1 MSLRWRILG
10 SIVVVVLLSV
20 LASIAVGYYATQFR
34 LDAFVDRLGGD
45 EAVQLAGRLSRE
57 YSATGS
63 WATAGEV
70 LAEAG
75 YGLIQSGQ
83 DDEHESERGE
93 SAELFHR
100 DPIRV
105 VIIDLEGR
113 VVLDNRQQIPPGT
126 GITDLGGHREAVFDQ
141 TANQPVGHVYL
152 DVEQENL
159 ATESHGFLS
168 ALLYNALIGGALT
181 AGVAILLAAWLSK
194 RITAPVNAL
203 TQATQAIADGEA
215 AQLPITSSD
224 ELGRMS
230 AAFNRMSAALEAQR
244 DLRKRLVDDVSH
256 EINSPLS
263 VIKLEAKAL
272 GDGLQPPAAASRQII
287 EEVDRLRGLVSD
299 LDWLAETEQG
309 EFKLSPEPTS
319 LHDMLSAE
327 LDRWQ
332 PLCQARQIGLSLQ
345 IDGESPVLDID
356 RLRMGQALANILNNA
371 INCTESGG
379 TIRVV
384 TGSDRNG
391 SVILSIVDDGIGIA
405 PEDLDRVFD
414 RFYCTRQSRDRGIS
428 GKGLGLAIAR
438 AIVDAHGGTIN
449 LSSDGPGQGTTVTL
463 RLPAFG

>member
-10 SIVVVVLLSV
+10 SIVLVVLLSV

-45 EAVQLAGRLSRE
+45 EAVQLAGRLGRE

-75 YGLIQSGQ
+75 YGFDQAGQ
-83 DDEHESERGE
+83 DGEHESERDE

-105 VIIDLEGR
+105 VIVDSEGR
-113 VVLDNRQQIPPGT
+113 VVLDNRRQIPPGT
-126 GITDLGGHREAVFDQ
+126 GISDIGGHREAVFDLASNQ
-141 TANQPVGHVYL
+141 TVGHVYL

-168 ALLYNALIGGALT
+168 ALLYIALIGGALT
-181 AGVAILLAAWLSK
+181 AGVAILLAAWLSN

-203 TQATQAIADGEA
+203 TRATQAIAGGETA
-215 AQLPITSSD
+215 DLPVTSSD

-263 VIKLEAKAL
+263 VIKLEARAL
-272 GDGLQPPAAASRQII
+272 GDGLQSPESASQHII
-287 EEVDRLRGLVSD
+287 EEVDRLGGLVSD
-299 LDWLAETEQG
+299 LDWLAETDQG
-309 EFKLSPEPTS
+309 EFRLATEPTS
-319 LHDMLSAE
+319 LHELLGAE

-332 PLCQARQIGLSLQ
+332 PLCQARAVELSLQ
-345 IDGESPVLDID
+345 NDGESPVLDID
-356 RLRMGQALANILNNA
+356 RLRIGQALGNILNNA
-371 INCTESGG
+371 INCTGSGG
-379 TIRVV
+379 TIRVS
-384 TGSDRNG
+384 TGSDRSG
-391 SVILSIVDDGIGIA
+391 MAKIAVIDDGIGISR
-405 PEDLDRVFD
+405 EDIAHVFD
-414 RFYCTRQSRDRGIS
+414 RFYRTRQSRDRGLR
-428 GKGLGLAIAR
+428 GKGLGLAIAL
-438 AIVDAHGGTIN
+438 AIVNAHGGKID
-449 LSSDGPGQGTTVTL
+449 LSSDGPGQGTSVTI
-463 RLPAFG
+463 RLPAGE

>member
-70 LAEAG
+70 LAESGHGFDQAG
-75 YGLIQSGQ
+75 QES
-83 DDEHESERGE
+83 EHESERGE

-105 VIIDLEGR
+105 VIVDSEGR
-113 VVLDNRQQIPPGT
+113 IVLDNRRQIPPGT
-126 GITDLGGHREAVFDQ
+126 GVTDLGGHREAVFDLA
-141 TANQPVGHVYL
+141 ANQTVGHVYL

-159 ATESHGFLS
+159 ATESHAFLS
-168 ALLYNALIGGALT
+168 ALLYIALIGGALT
-181 AGVAILLAAWLSK
+181 AAVAILLAAWLSN

-203 TQATQAIADGEA
+203 TQATQAIADGETA
-215 AQLPITSSD
+215 DLPVTSSD

-244 DLRKRLVDDVSH
+244 GLRKRLVDDVSH

-263 VIKLEAKAL
+263 VIKLEARAL
-272 GDGLQPPAAASRQII
+272 GDGLQSPESASQHIV

-299 LDWLAETEQG
+299 LDWLAETDQG
-309 EFKLSPEPTS
+309 EFRLATEPTS
-319 LHDMLSAE
+319 LHDLLSAE

-332 PLCQARQIGLSLQ
+332 PLCQARAVELLLQ
-345 IDGESPVLDID
+345 TDGDSPVLDID
-356 RLRMGQALANILNNA
+356 RLRIGQALGNILNNA
-371 INCTESGG
+371 INCTGSGG
-379 TIRVV
+379 TIRVS
-384 TGSDRNG
+384 TGLDQSG
-391 SVILSIVDDGIGIA
+391 TAKIAVIDDGIGISR
-405 PEDLDRVFD
+405 EDLAHVFD
-414 RFYCTRQSRDRGIS
+414 RFYRTRQSRENGLR

-438 AIVDAHGGTIN
+438 AIVNAHGGKID
-449 LSSDGPGQGTTVTL
+449 LSSDGPGQGTSVTI
-463 RLPAFG
+463 RLPAGE